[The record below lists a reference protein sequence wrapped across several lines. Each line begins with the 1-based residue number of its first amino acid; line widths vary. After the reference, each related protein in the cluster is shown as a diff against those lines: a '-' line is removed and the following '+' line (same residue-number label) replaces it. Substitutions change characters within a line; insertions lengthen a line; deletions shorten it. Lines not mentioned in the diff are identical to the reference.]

1 MTRKWLDCRDYP
13 DATGCTLY
21 LSGEAD
27 HVVQAA
33 AQHAVS
39 VHSEPDTQQLR
50 DNLRGMLKDEVA
62 MPRS

>member
-21 LSGEAD
+21 LSGEED

-39 VHSEPDTQQLR
+39 VHGEPDTQELR
-50 DNLRGMLKDEVA
+50 NNLRGMLKDEVA

>member
-21 LSGEAD
+21 LSGEED

-33 AQHAVS
+33 AEHAVS
-39 VHSEPDTQQLR
+39 VHGETDTQQLR
-50 DNLRGMLKDEVA
+50 DNLRGMLKDEEA